1 MSLFCQRSCEDTS
14 GRNRSLS
21 DARKN
26 TSMYKLHIFESH
38 GWLSKGNYLET
49 KRFFGLYV
57 GSTAFVQL
65 SAELSERTS

>member
-1 MSLFCQRSCEDTS
+1 MYLFCQRSCKDIS

-21 DARKN
+21 DVRKN
-26 TSMYKLHIFESH
+26 MSTYKLRIFKSH

-57 GSTAFVQL
+57 GSIAFVQL
-65 SAELSERTS
+65 LAELRERTS